1 MDLGAE
7 LRELAAQFREEPR
20 VVVRGL
26 GELVVAVGLLL
37 LTFLL
42 LPSGVTDGNRVLWY
56 LLVAVGVGFVL
67 FPTLIDPLRATYGSP
82 PDGE

>member
-20 VVVRGL
+20 VVARGL
-26 GELVVAVGLLL
+26 GELAVAVGLLV

-42 LPSGVTDGNRVLWY
+42 LPSGVTDGNRALWY
-56 LLVAVGVGFVL
+56 LLVVGGVGFVL
-67 FPTLIDPLRATYGSP
+67 LPTLVDPLRSMYGQS